1 MTFGNESFQKAIF
14 ARAREANLLVTR
26 YRGGGTP
33 PPHKSSAGE
42 VSSRALP
49 WQSSNSLRFKRLF
62 HVSPG
67 AFLFLLMGSESLFQ
81 AVSFFAVLMGSEFLF
96 PFVRSGLAGESFS
109 PNRLERKSAIG
120 TGITGRKAGILR
132 ELGNFRFSGRM
143 AGTEKGPG
151 RDRKGPFTGSKSPL
165 PVSYRYHTGIIP
177 VSYR

>member
-1 MTFGNESFQKAIF
+1 MTFGTVCFQKAIF
-14 ARAREANLLVTR
+14 ARAREANLLVKR
-26 YRGGGTP
+26 DRGGGTP

-67 AFLFLLMGSESLFQ
+67 AFLFLLMGSESLWQ

-120 TGITGRKAGILR
+120 TEIAGRKAGILR

-143 AGTEKGPG
+143 AGTE
-151 RDRKGPFTGSKSPL
+151 RDRAGTERDLL
-165 PVSYRYHTGIIP
+165 PGQKVPYRYHTGIIP